1 MTAEPAAADRCLDE
15 LEGAWPDPAPG
26 ATRLVTTAHAL
37 RRVPLRDLGA
47 GGLRLLIG
55 QGVGLPHL
63 VPLALDLLERDPA
76 AEGGLFPGD
85 LLDAV
90 ARRGPELRSDH
101 PELAERLV
109 AVVAAAT
116 DQVGRAERAERAG
129 QVRR

>member
-1 MTAEPAAADRCLDE
+1 MTAEPTAADRCLDE
-15 LEGAWPDPAPG
+15 LEGAWPDPAP
-26 ATRLVTTAHAL
+26 
-37 RRVPLRDLGA
+37 GA

-90 ARRGPELRSDH
+90 ARRGRPG
-101 PELAERLV
+101 PA
-109 AVVAAAT
+109 
-116 DQVGRAERAERAG
+116 GRAGRAVSVPPIAG
-129 QVRR
+129 APPVLTTR